1 MVGKR
6 ETVLKLSYLQSDKKH
21 DGRSANI
28 CLRIMLLVITTGW
41 IGQVNFGTEVNCNNF
56 TKYVQNKKFFKLFK
70 H

>member
-6 ETVLKLSYLQSDKKH
+6 ETVLKVSYLQSDKKH

-28 CLRIMLLVITTGW
+28 CLSILLLVITTDW
-41 IGQVNFGTEVNCNNF
+41 IWQVKIGREVNCNNF
-56 TKYVQNKKFFKLFK
+56 TKYVQNNKSFKLFK